1 MINKQSPI
9 PIYYQLEQYIKE
21 KIEKGEWQPGE
32 IIPSER
38 ELAGMYDISRMT
50 VRQAVNNLVNDGYLI
65 RRRGK
70 GTFVAAQKIEQPLK
84 GLTSFS
90 EDMRAR
96 GMEPGTIVLSFETVP
111 ASEKLAE
118 GLGVA
123 EGDDLYKVRRLR
135 LADGLPMALETLYIP
150 VHLVPG
156 LTRDVVS
163 GSVYEFIE
171 KEKGLVIGSA
181 VQTLEASV
189 ARQVEAEHLKM
200 KEGAP
205 VLLLER
211 RTHLVDG
218 RPLEVVKSVYRGDR
232 YKFMIEMK
240 RGGS

>member
-1 MINKQSPI
+1 MIDKQSPI

-38 ELAGMYDISRMT
+38 ELAEMYDISRMT

-96 GMEPGTIVLSFETVP
+96 GMEPDTIVLGFETVP
-111 ASEKLAE
+111 ASGKLAE
-118 GLGVA
+118 WLAVK
-123 EGDDLYKVRRLR
+123 EGDALYEIRRLR
-135 LADGLPMALETLYIP
+135 LADGSPMALETLYIP

-163 GSVYEFIE
+163 GPVYEFIE
-171 KEKGLVIGSA
+171 KEKGLIIGSA

-189 ARQVEAEHLKM
+189 ARKLEAEHLQV

-211 RTHLVDG
+211 RTYLDDG

-232 YKFMIEMK
+232 YKFIVEMERRK
-240 RGGS
+240 

>member
-1 MINKQSPI
+1 MIDKQSPV
-9 PIYYQLEQYIKE
+9 PIYYQLEQYMKE

-32 IIPSER
+32 MIPSER
-38 ELAGMYDISRMT
+38 ELAETYHISRMT

-70 GTFVAAQKIEQPLK
+70 GTFVAAEKIEQPLK

-96 GMEPGTIVLSFETVP
+96 GMEPDTIVLGFETVP
-111 ASEKLAE
+111 ASGKLAE
-118 GLGVA
+118 WLAVK
-123 EGDDLYKVRRLR
+123 EGDALYEIRRLR
-135 LADGLPMALETLYIP
+135 LADGSPMALETLYIP
-150 VHLVPG
+150 VHLVLG

-171 KEKGLVIGSA
+171 KEKGMIIGSA

-189 ARQVEAEHLKM
+189 ARKLEAEHLQV

-211 RTHLVDG
+211 RTYLDDG

-232 YKFMIEMK
+232 YKFIVEMERRK
-240 RGGS
+240 

>member
-1 MINKQSPI
+1 MIDKQSPI

-21 KIEKGEWQPGE
+21 KIEKGEWRPGE

-38 ELAGMYDISRMT
+38 EWAETYDISRMT
-50 VRQAVNNLVNDGYLI
+50 VRQAVNNLVNDGYLV

-70 GTFVAAQKIEQPLK
+70 GTFVAAKKIEQPLK

-96 GMEPGTIVLSFETVP
+96 GMEPGTIVLRFETVP

-118 GLGVA
+118 GLGVTK
-123 EGDDLYKVRRLR
+123 GDDLYEVRRLR

-171 KEKGLVIGSA
+171 KETGLIIGSA

-189 ARQVEAEHLKM
+189 ARKLEAEHLQV
-200 KEGAP
+200 KEGAQ

-211 RTHLVDG
+211 RTCLDDG
-218 RPLEVVKSVYRGDR
+218 RPMEIVKSVYRGDR
-232 YKFMIEMK
+232 YKFMIEME
-240 RGGS
+240 RGGV

>member
-1 MINKQSPI
+1 M
-9 PIYYQLEQYIKE
+9 
-21 KIEKGEWQPGE
+21 
-32 IIPSER
+32 IPSER
-38 ELAGMYDISRMT
+38 ELAEMYDISRMT

-111 ASEKLAE
+111 ASQKLAE
-118 GLGVA
+118 GLGVT
-123 EGDDLYKVRRLR
+123 EGDDLYEVRRLR

-163 GSVYEFIE
+163 GSVYEF
-171 KEKGLVIGSA
+171 
-181 VQTLEASV
+181 
-189 ARQVEAEHLKM
+189 
-200 KEGAP
+200 
-205 VLLLER
+205 
-211 RTHLVDG
+211 
-218 RPLEVVKSVYRGDR
+218 YR
-232 YKFMIEMK
+232 K
-240 RGGS
+240 RKTE